1 MPIGLRK
8 DKLDKK
14 SAEKDTDEVDD
25 LGTLDTKD
33 GGNNEPLS
41 NKKQPNKMIVV
52 AAGVAAVLGGI
63 LIISNIGNSKS
74 NNVDSV
80 TSTDESNISS
90 VESNADTT
98 DKNTDTNDA
107 VNTSDSSSSDLDS
120 GNGVYDENGKTLDP
134 NGINPGEH
142 VYGDKQD
149 DQTTATVYSAD
160 DYIKDLNGL
169 DVSAVYRES
178 DISYVIDYVSYEA
191 HRAIIDQG
199 MELYWLEAEYC
210 GRKYRV
216 QCPFYYFKTLG
227 ASGICKV
234 EVEVVNTSDGGKII
248 TYMQVVPDDYERND

>member
-8 DKLDKK
+8 DKLDKR
-14 SAEKDTDEVDD
+14 STENDTDEIDD

-33 GGNNEPLS
+33 GGGDEPPS
-41 NKKQPNKMIVV
+41 NKKQPNKMLVV
-52 AAGVAAVLGGI
+52 AASIVVVLGGI
-63 LIISNIGNSKS
+63 LIISNIGNGKS
-74 NNVDSV
+74 DNVGDV
-80 TSTDESNISS
+80 TSSNESNVSSAESNTDE
-90 VESNADTT
+90 
-98 DKNTDTNDA
+98 NTDTNDT
-107 VNTSDSSSSDLDS
+107 VNMSDNSLNDLDS
-120 GNGVYDENGKTLDP
+120 GNGVYDENGKKLDP
-134 NGINPGEH
+134 NGINPGER
-142 VYGDKQD
+142 VYGNKQD
-149 DQTTATVYSAD
+149 DQTTATVYSPD